1 MASTGKECGSGPTGH
16 RRSNGGCIT
25 CRIRRVKCDEKK
37 PSCRRCTSTGR
48 KCDGYPPPKQPR
60 LDAVSIVVM
69 GPTTGSCSTPGACPA
84 KSKQSFQMFSQL
96 YAPML
101 SSYGTEGF
109 WGMVVLQASHVDES
123 IKHLVIAA
131 ANLSSTNNIPFLAH
145 YSRALQILSR
155 SQNVDVIIILIACV
169 LLTVCEELQNR
180 GDNAQRHIS
189 AGERILAEQDGLA
202 LSPWRDSFVLKE
214 IMSTFSRL
222 CSPRPMISRV
232 EGL

>member
-1 MASTGKECGSGPTGH
+1 MASTGKERSGPMNH

-25 CRIRRVKCDEKK
+25 CRVRRVKCDEKK
-37 PSCRRCTSTGR
+37 PSCKRCISTGR
-48 KCDGYPPPKQPR
+48 KCDGYPVPKPR
-60 LDAVSIVVM
+60 LEAVSVVVM
-69 GPTTGSCSTPGACPA
+69 GSGSCSTPGACPA
-84 KSKQSFQMFSQL
+84 RSRQSFQMFSEL

-101 SSYGTEGF
+101 SGYGTEGF

-131 ANLSSTNNIPFLAH
+131 SNLSSSNNVPFLAH

-169 LLTVCEELQNR
+169 LLTVCDELQNR
-180 GDNAQRHIS
+180 GDSAQRHIL
-189 AGERILAEQDGLA
+189 AGERILAEQDGLS
-202 LSPWRDSFVLKE
+202 LGPWRDSFVLKE

-232 EGL
+232 PYPST